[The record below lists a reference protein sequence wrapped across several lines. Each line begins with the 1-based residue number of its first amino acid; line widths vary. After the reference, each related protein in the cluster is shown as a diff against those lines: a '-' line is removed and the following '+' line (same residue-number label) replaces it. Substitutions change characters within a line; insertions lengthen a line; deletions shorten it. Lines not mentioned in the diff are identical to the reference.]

1 MGDVNGDTVVSIA
14 DVTILIDYLL
24 GGNPTNFLPAN
35 ADMDGSESI
44 TIGDVTLLIDYLLGH

>member
-44 TIGDVTLLIDYLLGH
+44 TIGDVTLLTSTTC